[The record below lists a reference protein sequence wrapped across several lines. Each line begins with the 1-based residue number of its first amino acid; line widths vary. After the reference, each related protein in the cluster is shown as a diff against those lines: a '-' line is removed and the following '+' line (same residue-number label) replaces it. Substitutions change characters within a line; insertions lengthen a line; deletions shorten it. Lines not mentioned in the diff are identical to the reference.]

1 MHLLNKIDLR
11 RYFGEIKYPVLI
23 MAVEQDQ
30 LSPIEFSYEVFDL
43 IKSPKEICVYE
54 GANHSVADAPSVT
67 NGENPRTYLADWLA
81 ERLSGAEVKS
91 VKSFID
97 LAGRRVEESA

>member
-11 RYFGEIKYPVLI
+11 RYFGEIKCPVLI

-43 IKSPKEICVYE
+43 IKSPKKICVHE
-54 GANHSVADAPSVT
+54 GANYSVADAPSVA
-67 NGENPRTYLADWLA
+67 NGERPRTY
-81 ERLSGAEVKS
+81 
-91 VKSFID
+91 
-97 LAGRRVEESA
+97 